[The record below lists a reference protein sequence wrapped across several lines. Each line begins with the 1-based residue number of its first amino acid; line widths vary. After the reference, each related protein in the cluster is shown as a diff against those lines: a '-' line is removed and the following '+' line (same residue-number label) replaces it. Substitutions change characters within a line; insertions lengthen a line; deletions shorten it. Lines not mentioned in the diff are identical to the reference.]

1 MTQQPITLGISSCL
15 LGNPVRYD
23 GGHQRDPYLIHTLGQ
38 YVHYIPVCPEVECG
52 MPVPRE
58 SLRLVGNPEYPRLIT
73 RKSGEDH
80 TEQMQSWADKR
91 LQELEK
97 KTLCGFIF
105 KSKSPS
111 SGMERV
117 KVYSEK
123 GGAATK
129 NGVGIF
135 ARAFMKRFPLIPV
148 EEDGRLHD
156 PVLRENFII
165 RIFALTRWREARI
178 NMKMG
183 DLVNFHTD
191 NKLLILGHSPEHY
204 REMGRLVAK
213 GREMES
219 NQLFADYE
227 MLLLEALG
235 RKSTRKKNTNVLQH
249 MLGYFKRIL
258 PAEERQEMLDLI
270 TRYHDGQL
278 PLIVPVTLLAHH
290 VRKYDVSYLARQ
302 SYLNPHPAE
311 LALRN
316 HV

>member
-1 MTQQPITLGISSCL
+1 MPQTITLGISSCL
-15 LGNPVRYD
+15 LGNNVRYD

-38 YVHYIPVCPEVECG
+38 YVEYVPVCPEVECG
-52 MPVPRE
+52 MPIPRE
-58 SLRLVGNPEYPRLIT
+58 SLRLVGNPENPRLIT

-80 TEQMQSWADKR
+80 TQKMQEWAAGR
-91 LQELEK
+91 LDRLEEK
-97 KTLCGFIF
+97 DLCGFIF

-117 KVYSEK
+117 KVYSET
-123 GGAATK
+123 GNAATK

-135 ARAFMKRFPLIPV
+135 AKAFMQRFPLIPV

-165 RIFALTRWREARI
+165 RIFALTRWRRARQ
-178 NMKMG
+178 NMKQG
-183 DLVNFHTD
+183 DLVAFHTD

-204 REMGRLVAK
+204 REMGKLVAK
-213 GREMES
+213 GKELERES
-219 NQLFADYE
+219 LFREYE
-227 MLLLEALG
+227 KLLLTALS

-249 MLGYFKRIL
+249 MLGYFKRLL
-258 PAEERQEMLDLI
+258 PDAERHELLDII

-278 PLIVPVTLLAHH
+278 PLVVPITLFSHH
-290 VRKYDVSYLARQ
+290 VRKYDVAYLARQ